1 MKVQDLKQYKP
12 LDITQLPA
20 EKWNTAEKVLGLDEN
35 DKVVM
40 AEPEEVVTP
49 EYVDNAIDQAMEVET
64 ARTESTYLK
73 EHQSLD
79 DYYTKEE
86 VDQAIE
92 DVEVDLSDYYT
103 KAEVDEAI
111 ENVDVSDQLANYALI
126 SSVTADI
133 NTAIAN
139 ETARTENTYAKPS
152 DIPSL
157 DGYAKT
163 TAVTQDIQTAITSE
177 TARTE
182 GAYIKQTNLPY
193 ALTSFGGGSSPL
205 NSWIEF
211 YGQNTNT
218 TGAFNILR
226 LYYSKINGKNIM
238 GLSPTASGFVGNI
251 ELPTFSDVST
261 AITDSMETETARTEN
276 VYAKK
281 SEIPDLDN
289 YYTKS
294 ETDEAI
300 EDAIS
305 GISLEGYWTS
315 AQTKN
320 YVDAEITGATASETA
335 RTESTYAKKSE
346 IPSLDGYATEQYVDN
361 AIADIPPVDL
371 SAYAKTTAV
380 TQDIQTAIAA
390 ETGRTEDAYIK
401 KSLYSGYNEQYSNS
415 ITAIKKGVFNVGG
428 EQYDCISNEFVVP
441 TSGARGGG
449 ITDIF
454 IKKINGESIIETLS
468 GIQAKQNIEL
478 PTFSDVSTAITDS
491 MQAET
496 ARTENVYA
504 KKSEIPSLNGYATE
518 DYVDSS
524 VTAATATTTGWVES
538 QGYLTQHQDISGK
551 LDASTFNTY
560 TGATETVL
568 EGKADISDIPDV
580 SDFVTSGEVAT
591 QIDTA
596 IAAETARTE
605 STYLKEH
612 QDISSKLD
620 VSTFNT
626 YTGATET
633 VLNGKADISDIPDVS
648 GFVTSGDVET
658 QIGTAMATETAR
670 TESTYAKKSEIPDLD
685 GYWTSAQTQNAITAA
700 TEGLATEAWVTGDT
714 DTRIG
719 TAMASETARTES
731 TYLKEHQDISGKL
744 DVSVFTGYTGT
755 TETTLSGKLDKTD
768 FNTYTGATE
777 TVLSGK
783 VDYAT
788 FTGYTGDTQTALAGK
803 QETLVSGTNIKTINN
818 QSLLG
823 SGNIDIQGGGGGGSV
838 VELTKAQYD
847 ALDPPAQ
854 DTTYIIT
861 DAETVDLN
869 DYAMA
874 SGLTELSGTVETIG
888 SNYATK
894 QNVTARASN
903 SNYLPG
909 WNAQGVITGSTA
921 YYNKSQG
928 INGTNY
934 NVFSNSN
941 TNHPAIFAPTSAGTA
956 GQPLLSNGSGEP
968 VWGSYKFAFISQS
981 QYDALTT
988 PDSTTIYFIVDPN

>member
-1 MKVQDLKQYKP
+1 MKVQDLKKYKT
-12 LDITQLPA
+12 LDITELSGSP
-20 EKWNTAEKVLGLDEN
+20 WNTAEKVLGLDEN

-49 EYVDNAIDQAMEVET
+49 EYVDNAIGQAMETET

-73 EHQSLD
+73 EHQSLE

-126 SSVTADI
+126 SSVTKDI

-163 TAVTQDIQTAITSE
+163 SAVTQDIQAAI
-177 TARTE
+177 
-182 GAYIKQTNLPY
+182 
-193 ALTSFGGGSSPL
+193 
-205 NSWIEF
+205 
-211 YGQNTNT
+211 
-218 TGAFNILR
+218 
-226 LYYSKINGKNIM
+226 
-238 GLSPTASGFVGNI
+238 AS
-251 ELPTFSDVST
+251 
-261 AITDSMETETARTEN
+261 ETARTEN

-300 EDAIS
+300 EEAIS

-320 YVDAEITGATASETA
+320 YVDAEITGATAFETA

-346 IPSLDGYATEQYVDN
+346 IPSLDGYATENWVESQGYLTEHQSLDG
-361 AIADIPPVDL
+361 
-371 SAYAKTTAV
+371 YAKTTAV
-380 TQDIQTAIAA
+380 TQDIQSAIA
-390 ETGRTEDAYIK
+390 
-401 KSLYSGYNEQYSNS
+401 S
-415 ITAIKKGVFNVGG
+415 
-428 EQYDCISNEFVVP
+428 
-441 TSGARGGG
+441 
-449 ITDIF
+449 
-454 IKKINGESIIETLS
+454 
-468 GIQAKQNIEL
+468 
-478 PTFSDVSTAITDS
+478 
-491 MQAET
+491 ET
-496 ARTENVYA
+496 ARTEDTYA
-504 KKSEIPSLNGYATE
+504 KKSDIPDLDNYYTKAQT
-518 DYVDSS
+518 DAAI
-524 VTAATATTTGWVES
+524 TAATDDMATETWVQN

-612 QDISSKLD
+612 QSLDGYATEQYVDNAIAAIPPVDLSAYAKTTAVTQDIQTAIAAETGRTEDAYIKKNLYSGDNGQYSSSITSIKKSVFNTGREKYDGIFNEYVVPTSGERGAGFTDVFVKKINGESIIETLSGILPKQNIELPTFSDVSTAITDSMQTETARTENVYAKKSEIPSLNGYATEDYVDSSVTAATATTTGWVESQGYLTQHQDISGKLD

-633 VLNGKADISDIPDVS
+633 VLEGKADLSDIPDVS
-648 GFVTSGDVET
+648 DFVTSGDVAT
-658 QIGTAMATETAR
+658 QIGTAMSVETAR
-670 TESTYAKKSEIPDLD
+670 TESTYAKKSEIPSLD
-685 GYWTSAQTQNAITAA
+685 GYATESYVDTADAAA
-700 TEGLATEAWVTGDT
+700 TATTTGWV
-714 DTRIG
+714 
-719 TAMASETARTES
+719 ES
-731 TYLKEHQDISGKL
+731 QGYLTEHQDISGKL
-744 DVSVFTGYTGT
+744 DVSVFTSYTGT
-755 TETTLSGKLDKTD
+755 TETAISGKVDKTD
-768 FNTYTGATE
+768 FNAYTGATE
-777 TVLSGK
+777 TALSGK
-783 VDYAT
+783 VSESTYST
-788 FTGYTGDTQTALAGK
+788 YTASTASEIAGK

-823 SGNIDIQGGGGGGSV
+823 NGNIDIQGGGGGGDNV
-838 VELTKAQYD
+838 VELTKAQYE
-847 ALDPPAQ
+847 ALDPPAA

-874 SGLTELSGTVETIG
+874 SGLTELSGTVETLSTTVSG
-888 SNYATK
+888 KADKANT
-894 QNVTARASN
+894 TARN
-903 SNYLPG
+903 GYYIPV
-909 WNAQGVITGSTA
+909 WNAQGIITGTYTQLYS
-921 YYNKSQG
+921 KSQG
-928 INGTNY
+928 INGAGYSVISTSSSSFPNIY
-934 NVFSNSN
+934 
-941 TNHPAIFAPTSAGTA
+941 APTTVGTA
-956 GQPLLSNGSGEP
+956 GQPLLSNGSGAP
-968 VWGSYKFAFISQS
+968 SWGTYKFAFITQT
-981 QYDALTT
+981 QYDALSTK
-988 PDSTTIYFIVDPN
+988 DATTIYFITGD